1 VKIISIICQKGG
13 VGKTTTVVNLS
24 SIFSKNGY
32 KTLIIDLDPQG
43 NVSTYLN
50 FDKNT
55 NEVTNSIQLLE
66 GVKELH
72 PGELNENLSIIPS
85 NKQIVKYN
93 EEKIIGGSRIRKL
106 KQAGIFNNFDFV
118 FIDTP
123 PTMSS
128 LVQEGIAASDY
139 YLIPTKPEFLAIEG
153 VAQAMNFAKTTL
165 KNIPNINPIFLG
177 VLLNQVEIKRSSFK
191 EFLTELEYLLGDKLL
206 KTKISHLTEIADS
219 PFYGKTVIDFSEESK
234 AKIEFN
240 KLAEE
245 IIERVGINEKI
256 S

>member
-24 SIFSKNGY
+24 TIFSKNGY

-66 GVKELH
+66 GTTEVY
-72 PGELNENLSIIPS
+72 PGELSENLSIIPS
-85 NKQIVKYN
+85 NKEIVRHN
-93 EEKIIGGSRIRKL
+93 EEKIIGGSKIRKL
-106 KQAGIFNNFDFV
+106 KQAGFFNNFDFV

-139 YLIPTKPEFLAIEG
+139 YLIPTKPEFLAVEG

-177 VLLNQVEIKRSSFK
+177 VLLNQVEKKRSSYE
-191 EFLTELEYLLGDKLL
+191 EFLTELEYLLGDRLL

-219 PFYGKTVIDFSEESK
+219 PFYGKTVIDFSDESK

-245 IIERVGINEKI
+245 IIERVEINEKI